1 MFFASLKKT
10 VYFLVPLM
18 AISAWAAFSA
28 SAEESAGKTVVGL
41 KPYDPEIAS
50 AITNLLSDP
59 NIELRDGVG
68 KNTLHYL
75 LTVVYE
81 FDRNHTFSRDAKPVE
96 KAEEKSKNV
105 FTSIFNTLKSPFS
118 GGGGYVYT
126 IKPQF
131 EFSDFRTFRAPTIRN
146 FDHNQAL
153 NIFCHLA
160 AQGIQW
166 AKDNERRNIL
176 KLKRGVTV
184 RTMEELESRMYGEG
198 KGKKTIKGFAADER
212 IVSPP
217 KTEMRPQE
225 EKRPQAEIKTGQTFF
240 LLMTDNS
247 AWIVNIE
254 PENKTPQLFRLKDWL
269 TTKDS
274 SLVGPRVAEWIKEN
288 DANLEAVYLFENGM
302 VRFDETKRLKIG
314 SLLEAI
320 K

>member
-1 MFFASLKKT
+1 VS
-10 VYFLVPLM
+10 
-18 AISAWAAFSA
+18 
-28 SAEESAGKTVVGL
+28 
-41 KPYDPEIAS
+41 
-50 AITNLLSDP
+50 
-59 NIELRDGVG
+59 
-68 KNTLHYL
+68 
-75 LTVVYE
+75 YE
-81 FDRNHTFSRDAKPVE
+81 FDRFHSFSRDAKPAE
-96 KAEEKSKNV
+96 KTEEKSKNI
-105 FTSIFNTLKSPFS
+105 FTSIFNTIKSPFS
-118 GGGGYVYT
+118 GGGGSLYT
-126 IKPQF
+126 IKSQF
-131 EFSDFRTFRAPTIRN
+131 EFSDYRIFRAPAIRN
-146 FDHNQAL
+146 FDHNQAI

-184 RTMEELESRMYGEG
+184 RTMQELESRMYGEG
-198 KGKKTIKGFAADER
+198 KGKKTIKGFAEEER

-217 KTEMRPQE
+217 KTELQPQE

-269 TTKDS
+269 TTKES

-302 VRFDETKRLKIG
+302 VRFDESKRLKTG
-314 SLLEAI
+314 GLLEII